1 MRAFIN
7 FVKDTLREMIFVFD
21 SLTKYI
27 ANILLLLSPY
37 LMLWIGVTYKGD
49 SFIDFC
55 QHNWFFLIVPI
66 AIHILACFLKY
77 YANVIG
83 TGDICPVPVKR
94 FTESDDK
101 GMVSVDNSRV
111 QEMLLYVA
119 DVEDYLERKGYL

>member
-7 FVKDTLREMIFVFD
+7 FVKDTALEIMFVFD
-21 SLTKYI
+21 SLAKHI

-37 LMLWIGVTYKGD
+37 LMLWISIIYRGD
-49 SFIDFC
+49 SFVEFC
-55 QHNWFFLIVPI
+55 HHYWFLLFIPIV
-66 AIHILACFLKY
+66 IHIFACFLKY
-77 YANVIG
+77 YANVVG
-83 TGDICPVPVKR
+83 TGDVCPVPVKR